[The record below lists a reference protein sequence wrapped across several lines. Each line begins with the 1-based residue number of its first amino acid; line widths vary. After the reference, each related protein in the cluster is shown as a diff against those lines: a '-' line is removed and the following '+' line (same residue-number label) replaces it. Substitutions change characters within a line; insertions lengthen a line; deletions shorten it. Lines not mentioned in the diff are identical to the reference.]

1 MHSRNTQLI
10 PPPVNAP
17 AKAESNTLSF
27 LTLDIAVFSSC
38 IPRFKSEFVFNSEL
52 ESMALWVWV
61 R

>member
-1 MHSRNTQLI
+1 VHLRNVQLI

-38 IPRFKSEFVFNSEL
+38 TPRFKSGLVSNSEL
-52 ESMALWVWV
+52 ESMALWLWV
-61 R
+61 